1 MSIGMVGRK
10 IVMTRVFTENGASIP
25 VTVIQVEAN
34 RVTQVKNTEKDGYT
48 AIQVTTGTV
57 KQNRLNKPEKGLF
70 AKTGV
75 EAGRG
80 LWEFRIDEKDIGSY
94 KVGDEVKAETV
105 FKDVKRVDVTGT
117 SKGKGT
123 QGTVKRYN
131 FGTQDWTHG
140 NSRSYRVVGST
151 GQNQTPGRV
160 RKGKKMFGH
169 LGSVRVT
176 VQRLEVVRVD
186 AARSVLLVKGAVPGA
201 INGDVIVKPTVK
213 A

>member
-10 IVMTRVFTENGASIP
+10 IGMTRVFTENGASIP

-131 FGTQDWTHG
+131 FGTQTDSRQLPFLQSCWFNRSEPDPGTRPQG
-140 NSRSYRVVGST
+140 QEDVRPPRLSPRNRSASRSSSR
-151 GQNQTPGRV
+151 
-160 RKGKKMFGH
+160 
-169 LGSVRVT
+169 
-176 VQRLEVVRVD
+176 
-186 AARSVLLVKGAVPGA
+186 
-201 INGDVIVKPTVK
+201 
-213 A
+213 

>member
-10 IVMTRVFTENGASIP
+10 IGMTRVFTENGASIP

-123 QGTVKRYN
+123 QVVSRLVVARLVTKFSCSVLVRTRSLSSLVLRCSARY
-131 FGTQDWTHG
+131 
-140 NSRSYRVVGST
+140 SL
-151 GQNQTPGRV
+151 RV
-160 RKGKKMFGH
+160 R
-169 LGSVRVT
+169 
-176 VQRLEVVRVD
+176 Q
-186 AARSVLLVKGAVPGA
+186 
-201 INGDVIVKPTVK
+201 VIT
-213 A
+213 

>member
-10 IVMTRVFTENGASIP
+10 IGMTRVFTENGASIP

-80 LWEFRIDEKDIGSY
+80 PGSSESMR
-94 KVGDEVKAETV
+94 K
-105 FKDVKRVDVTGT
+105 T
-117 SKGKGT
+117 SVPTRSATK
-123 QGTVKRYN
+123 
-131 FGTQDWTHG
+131 
-140 NSRSYRVVGST
+140 SR
-151 GQNQTPGRV
+151 
-160 RKGKKMFGH
+160 
-169 LGSVRVT
+169 L
-176 VQRLEVVRVD
+176 RLSSRM
-186 AARSVLLVKGAVPGA
+186 
-201 INGDVIVKPTVK
+201 
-213 A
+213 